1 MELLYKVCYGLTTVL
16 GVTQGVFVL
25 CKNPRSKI
33 NVTWALVSFSVA
45 LWALEGSIFFFDPDY
60 KTALY
65 GARLSNYAA
74 VFIPVFMTHFFLTL
88 IGKPLRASRIAIA
101 GYIFAIGMGAF
112 FWTPWFM
119 PTVSPKS
126 VFRYYVDPG
135 PLYVVFTAHF
145 FILVIYAHW
154 LLFRH
159 LRQQTLQRQNQIRY
173 VALGTVIG
181 YLCGSTTFFPVY
193 GIPVNPIPSLFT
205 SIYAMIITYAIVKH
219 QLMDIRIVLRRSLVY
234 SALIAGI
241 TVTYLLT
248 VLITERW
255 FQGFFGYR
263 SIVATV
269 LVAAFIAI
277 FFNPLRTRLQA
288 LVDHALFKATP
299 PELAEQRDQLLAE
312 VRKSDQMKAVGA
324 LAAGLAHEVRN
335 PLASIKTFTEH
346 LNTHYNDPAFR
357 AKFQKIVGGE
367 VERINLIVQQLLDF
381 AKPVPPKLAPVDVP
395 RLLDDTLEL
404 LNSELVKHHTEVSRT
419 YHADGALVLGDPQQL
434 KQIFLNLILNS
445 LQAMNGTGRL
455 ALAITRRNTE
465 LEVAIRDTGTG
476 IVPEHLSRVFEPFF
490 TTKETGTG
498 LGLAVVQHIVE
509 QHGGRIDIQSQ
520 PGQGTQVRISLP
532 IAV

>member
-1 MELLYKVCYGLTTVL
+1 MGLWLIGNTAVRSTGCFRIQLLWVFWAYIAGFISGFTNYFGWYRIPITPVLT
-16 GVTQGVFVL
+16 
-25 CKNPRSKI
+25 P
-33 NVTWALVSFSVA
+33 LVSLHIV
-45 LWALEGSIFFFDPDY
+45 
-60 KTALY
+60 
-65 GARLSNYAA
+65 
-74 VFIPVFMTHFFLTL
+74 
-88 IGKPLRASRIAIA
+88 
-101 GYIFAIGMGAF
+101 AIG
-112 FWTPWFM
+112 
-119 PTVSPKS
+119 
-126 VFRYYVDPG
+126 
-135 PLYVVFTAHF
+135 
-145 FILVIYAHW
+145 
-154 LLFRH
+154 
-159 LRQQTLQRQNQIRY
+159 
-173 VALGTVIG
+173 
-181 YLCGSTTFFPVY
+181 
-193 GIPVNPIPSLFT
+193 
-205 SIYAMIITYAIVKH
+205 YAIIRH
-219 QLMDIRIVLRRSLVY
+219 RLMDIRIVLRRSLVY

-288 LVDHALFKATP
+288 LVDRALFKATP

-312 VRKSDQMKAVGA
+312 VRKNDQMKAVGA